1 MVNYTVIN
9 GEYMFI
15 VIRGDRSGEGDET
28 QIPPAPKGEAQG
40 ITGASYCT
48 LIVSVCPFASTM

>member
-1 MVNYTVIN
+1 MEDICPS
-9 GEYMFI
+9 M
-15 VIRGDRSGEGDET
+15 VIRGDRSGKGDET

-48 LIVSVCPFASTM
+48 LIVSVCPFASTV